1 MLMTRSEAL
10 VNIFIMTK
18 SHVCLDFYLTVIYT
32 DCKQMNAVKN
42 LNIITK
48 KEENMKRFAAFVL
61 CLVMI
66 CSCGFAQCF
75 ADGSEAESAT
85 VIIPEAPLCLDY
97 ATNGQTL
104 ELLDSSGDYVKV
116 KSANGVEGF
125 ADARWLTLFPVS
137 GKAKVWTE
145 RVEIFSEMLEQ
156 DAAVE
161 VVERGD
167 EFTKVKVNGVE
178 GEIETRFLRFDGDDE
193 YQSWTCY
200 TAPDTHVFDNPW
212 LREAGDGVSDPVWV
226 MKNTEFTVLADLGT
240 CYYVKNDSLEGYI
253 AKDFA
258 KDSEVDYT
266 LWGNP
271 NLPDVI
277 IEEDEWSH
285 ERQTEPT
292 WLIQWEITI
301 GKRFSDGTINPD
313 WVDPSN

>member
-1 MLMTRSEAL
+1 
-10 VNIFIMTK
+10 
-18 SHVCLDFYLTVIYT
+18 
-32 DCKQMNAVKN
+32 
-42 LNIITK
+42 
-48 KEENMKRFAAFVL
+48 MKRFAAFVL
-61 CLVMI
+61 CLVMV
-66 CSCGFAQCF
+66 CSCISLQCF
-75 ADGSEAESAT
+75 ADDSEQPESAT
-85 VIIPEAPLCLDY
+85 VIVLEAPLCLDY
-97 ATNGQTL
+97 ATINEFV
-104 ELLDSSGDYVKV
+104 ELVDDSGDYVKV
-116 KSANGVEGF
+116 KSADGVEGY
-125 ADARWLTLFPVS
+125 ADARWLLIFS
-137 GKAKVWTE
+137 QAGKAQVLSE
-145 RVEIFSEMLEQ
+145 RVEIFAEMLKQ
-156 DAAVE
+156 GDTVE
-161 VVERGD
+161 VLERGD

-277 IEEDEWSH
+277 EEPEEDDGSH
-285 ERQTEPT
+285 ERQTEPQS
-292 WLIQWEITI
+292 LIQWEITI
-301 GKRFSDGTINPD
+301 GKRFPDGTLNPD